1 MRKILAASA
10 LAAGLVAALPAAPAS
25 AVCVD
30 LRVDGFRCMNPC
42 GTAYGVYKVADR
54 AVKDAIPNDLFQCL
68 A

>member
-10 LAAGLVAALPAAPAS
+10 LAAGLFAALPAAPAS

-30 LRVDGFRCMNPC
+30 LHVDGFRCMNPC

-54 AVKDAIPNDLFQCL
+54 VVQNGLPDDLFQCL